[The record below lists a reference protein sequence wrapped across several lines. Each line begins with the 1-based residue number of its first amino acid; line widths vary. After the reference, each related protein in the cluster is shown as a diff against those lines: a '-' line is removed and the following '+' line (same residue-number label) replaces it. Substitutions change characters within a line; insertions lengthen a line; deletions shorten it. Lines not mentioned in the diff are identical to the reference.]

1 MNNMLEKLGFKK
13 RVHVGISLSANN
25 FVELVCVDKQTKTV
39 IKYASGNIKYN
50 NAIREIIDFD
60 EFAEVIENLFE
71 DAGLNPSECSVT
83 LNMPN
88 VHFGITSLDNTS
100 ETPFIV
106 ENLEAEIEDLYIF
119 KRNEPIISYS
129 ILDSASGRGQKNIV
143 YSAIQTKVIGKLLEI
158 FDSLE
163 IDLVRIDTSYS
174 SMLKAIQFCDRFNR
188 FIQKEEKTSILLITP
203 NSCCSFYLNGNILV
217 DSFEEPLAVKSFST
231 EEVYSTISKIASNVI
246 SKNKPLSLLIISETD
261 EVNSELLSQRL
272 NFEGEIECINKSIN
286 ANDQFI
292 DIAGGSADIDANM
305 ISYMTIEAVGAAVSD
320 FDDYPL
326 NINFLPPERINNNLV
341 SVGGYEVDF
350 YRFVT
355 VLALTAVLA
364 GIILGGIVVLFFQ
377 NQLNAMTDTNSSSKR
392 KIEVFKKRI
401 DDNEKTQK
409 QNIFPVLTK
418 ILENNK
424 SVIGVYSAL
433 STEIPESVYIKKFV
447 TNEQGG
453 IGILG
458 EAKTSESVDAFVKGL
473 REKDDGLILSK
484 LSVNSKDDI
493 IPAKIPNGFTFEIKT
508 SDIDV
513 ALNLEEEI
521 IRANIRNTM
530 SNINSRSRQTQTS
543 SPSSSSQEKRTS
555 SRKNLTPPP
564 SPII

>member
-1 MNNMLEKLGFKK
+1 MSNIFESLGFKK
-13 RVHVGISLSANN
+13 RTHVGISLSANN
-25 FVELVCVDKQTKTV
+25 FIELVCVDPQTKTV

-60 EFAEVIENLFE
+60 EFTEVIENLFE
-71 DAGLNPSECSVT
+71 DAGLNPSECSIT

-88 VHFGITSLDNTS
+88 VHFGITSLDSTS
-100 ETPFIV
+100 ETPFIL
-106 ENLEAEIEDLYIF
+106 ENLQAEIEDLYIF
-119 KRNEPIISYS
+119 KRNEPSLSY
-129 ILDSASGRGQKNIV
+129 ITLDSNQGRNQKNII
-143 YSAIQTKVIGKLLEI
+143 YGAMQAKVIVKLIEI
-158 FDSLE
+158 FDSLDA
-163 IDLVRIDTSYS
+163 DLVRIDTSYS

-188 FIQKEEKTSILLITP
+188 FVQKEEKTSILLVTP

-217 DSFEEPLAVKSFST
+217 DCFEEPLAVKSFST
-231 EEVYSTISKIASNVI
+231 EEVYSTISKMASNSI
-246 SKNKPLSLLIISETD
+246 SKNKPQSLLIISETD

-272 NFEGEIECINKSIN
+272 KFEGEVDCINKSIN

-292 DIAGGSADIDANM
+292 DVASDSDDIDTNM

-320 FDDYPL
+320 FDNYPL
-326 NINFLPPERINNNLV
+326 SLNFLPQERINNNIINVL
-341 SVGGYEVDF
+341 GYEVDF
-350 YRFVT
+350 RRFIT
-355 VLALTAVLA
+355 VLAIGAVLA
-364 GIILGGIVVLFFQ
+364 GIIVSAIINFIFKS
-377 NQLNAMTDTNSSSKR
+377 QLDTMSDTSSSSKR

-401 DDNEKTQK
+401 GDNEKTK
-409 QNIFPVLTK
+409 TKNIFPVLTK

-424 SVIGVYSAL
+424 SVIDVYSAL

-513 ALNLEEEI
+513 SLNLEEEM
-521 IRANIRNTM
+521 IRANIQNTM
-530 SNINSRSRQTQTS
+530 SNINNRNRQQTS
-543 SPSSSSQEKRTS
+543 PASSTSPAKRTG
-555 SRKNLTPPP
+555 SRRNLTPPP

>member
-1 MNNMLEKLGFKK
+1 MSNMLEKLGFKK
-13 RVHVGISLSANN
+13 RTHVGISLSANN
-25 FVELVCVDKQTKTV
+25 FIELVCVDPQTKTV
-39 IKYASGNIKYN
+39 VKYASGNIKYN

-60 EFAEVIENLFE
+60 EFTEVIENLFE
-71 DAGLNPSECSVT
+71 DAGLNPSECSIT

-88 VHFGITSLDNTS
+88 VHFGITSLDSTS
-100 ETPFIV
+100 ETPFIL
-106 ENLEAEIEDLYIF
+106 ENLQAEIEDLYIF
-119 KRNEPIISYS
+119 KRNEPSLSY
-129 ILDSASGRGQKNIV
+129 ITLDSNQGRNQKNII
-143 YSAIQTKVIGKLLEI
+143 YGAIQAKVIVKLIEI
-158 FDSLE
+158 FDSLDA
-163 IDLVRIDTSYS
+163 DLVRIDTSYS

-188 FIQKEEKTSILLITP
+188 FVQKEEKTSILLVTP

-217 DSFEEPLAVKSFST
+217 DCFEEPLAVKSFST
-231 EEVYSTISKIASNVI
+231 EEVYSTISKMASNSI
-246 SKNKPLSLLIISETD
+246 SKNKPQSLLIISETD

-272 NFEGEIECINKSIN
+272 NFEGEIDCINKSIN

-292 DIAGGSADIDANM
+292 DVAGDSDDIDSNM

-320 FDDYPL
+320 FDNYPL
-326 NINFLPPERINNNLV
+326 NLNFLPQERINNNIVNVL
-341 SVGGYEVDF
+341 GYEVDF
-350 YRFVT
+350 RRYISVLVIST
-355 VLALTAVLA
+355 VLAGLIVCFIVNF
-364 GIILGGIVVLFFQ
+364 IIE
-377 NQLNAMTDTNSSSKR
+377 NRMNSMSETGKDSKR

-401 DDNEKTQK
+401 GDNEKTK
-409 QNIFPVLTK
+409 TKNIFPVLTK

-424 SVIGVYSAL
+424 SVIDVYSAL

-513 ALNLEEEI
+513 SLNLEEEM
-521 IRANIRNTM
+521 IRANIQNTM
-530 SNINSRSRQTQTS
+530 SNINNRNRQQTS
-543 SPSSSSQEKRTS
+543 PASSTSPAKRTG
-555 SRKNLTPPP
+555 SRRNLTPPP

>member
-1 MNNMLEKLGFKK
+1 MSNMLEKLGFKK
-13 RVHVGISLSANN
+13 RTHVGISLSANN
-25 FVELVCVDKQTKTV
+25 FIELVCVDPQTKTV
-39 IKYASGNIKYN
+39 VKYASGNIKYN

-60 EFAEVIENLFE
+60 EFTEVIENLFE
-71 DAGLNPSECSVT
+71 DAGLNPSECSIT

-88 VHFGITSLDNTS
+88 VHFGITSLDSTS
-100 ETPFIV
+100 ETPFIL
-106 ENLEAEIEDLYIF
+106 ENLQAEIEDLYIF
-119 KRNEPIISYS
+119 KRNEPSLS
-129 ILDSASGRGQKNIV
+129 FTILDSEKGRNQKNII
-143 YSAIQTKVIGKLLEI
+143 YGAMQAKVIVRLIEI
-158 FDSLE
+158 FDSLDA
-163 IDLVRIDTSYS
+163 DLVRIDTSYS

-188 FIQKEEKTSILLITP
+188 FVQKEEKTSILLVTP

-217 DSFEEPLAVKSFST
+217 DCFEEPLAVKSFST
-231 EEVYSTISKIASNVI
+231 EEVYSTISKMASNSI
-246 SKNKPLSLLIISETD
+246 SKNKPQSLLIISETD

-272 NFEGEIECINKSIN
+272 NFEGEIDCINKSIN

-292 DIAGGSADIDANM
+292 DVAGDSDDIDSNM

-320 FDDYPL
+320 FDNYPL
-326 NINFLPPERINNNLV
+326 NLNFLPQERINNNIVNVL
-341 SVGGYEVDF
+341 GYEVDF
-350 YRFVT
+350 RRYISVLVIST
-355 VLALTAVLA
+355 VLAGLIVCFIVNF
-364 GIILGGIVVLFFQ
+364 IIE
-377 NQLNAMTDTNSSSKR
+377 NRMNSMSETGKDSKR

-401 DDNEKTQK
+401 GDNEKTK
-409 QNIFPVLTK
+409 TKNIFPVLTK

-424 SVIGVYSAL
+424 SVIDVYSAL

-513 ALNLEEEI
+513 SLNLEEEM
-521 IRANIRNTM
+521 IRANIQNTM
-530 SNINSRSRQTQTS
+530 SNINNRNRQQTS
-543 SPSSSSQEKRTS
+543 PASSTSPAKRTG
-555 SRKNLTPPP
+555 SRRNLTPPP

>member
-1 MNNMLEKLGFKK
+1 MSNMLEKLGFKK
-13 RVHVGISLSANN
+13 RTHVGISLSANN
-25 FVELVCVDKQTKTV
+25 FIELVCVDPQTKTV
-39 IKYASGNIKYN
+39 VKYASGNIKYN

-60 EFAEVIENLFE
+60 EFTEVIENLFE
-71 DAGLNPSECSVT
+71 DAGLSPSECSIT

-88 VHFGITSLDNTS
+88 VHFGITSLDSTS
-100 ETPFIV
+100 ETPFIL
-106 ENLEAEIEDLYIF
+106 ENLQAEIEDLYIF
-119 KRNEPIISYS
+119 KRNEPSLSY
-129 ILDSASGRGQKNIV
+129 ITLDSNQGRNQKNII
-143 YSAIQTKVIGKLLEI
+143 YGAMQAKVIVKLIEI
-158 FDSLE
+158 FDSLDA
-163 IDLVRIDTSYS
+163 DLVRIDTSYS

-188 FIQKEEKTSILLITP
+188 FVQKEEKTSILLVTP

-217 DSFEEPLAVKSFST
+217 DCFEEPLAVKSFST
-231 EEVYSTISKIASNVI
+231 EEVYSTISKMALNSI
-246 SKNKPLSLLIISETD
+246 SKNKPQSLLIISETD

-272 NFEGEIECINKSIN
+272 NFEGEVDCINKSIN

-292 DIAGGSADIDANM
+292 DVAGDSDDIDANM

-320 FDDYPL
+320 FDNYPL
-326 NINFLPPERINNNLV
+326 SLNFLPQERINNNIVNVL
-341 SVGGYEVDF
+341 GYEVDF
-350 YRFVT
+350 RRFIT
-355 VLALTAVLA
+355 VLAINAVLA
-364 GIILGGIVVLFFQ
+364 GIIVSSIINLIFTS
-377 NQLNAMTDTNSSSKR
+377 QLNAMSDTSSSSKR

-401 DDNEKTQK
+401 GDNEKTK
-409 QNIFPVLTK
+409 TKNIFPVLTK

-424 SVIGVYSAL
+424 SVIDVYSAL

-513 ALNLEEEI
+513 SLNFEEEM
-521 IRANIRNTM
+521 IRANIQNTM
-530 SNINSRSRQTQTS
+530 SNINNRNRQQTS
-543 SPSSSSQEKRTS
+543 PASSTSPAKRTG
-555 SRKNLTPPP
+555 SRRNLTPPP

>member
-1 MNNMLEKLGFKK
+1 MSNMLEKLGFKK
-13 RVHVGISLSANN
+13 RTHVGISLSANN
-25 FVELVCVDKQTKTV
+25 FIELVCVDPQTKTV

-60 EFAEVIENLFE
+60 EFTEVIENLFE
-71 DAGLNPSECSVT
+71 DAGLNPSECSIT

-88 VHFGITSLDNTS
+88 VHFGITSLDSTS
-100 ETPFIV
+100 ETPFIL
-106 ENLEAEIEDLYIF
+106 ENLQAEIEDLYIF
-119 KRNEPIISYS
+119 KRNEPSLS
-129 ILDSASGRGQKNIV
+129 FTILDSEKGRNQKNII
-143 YSAIQTKVIGKLLEI
+143 YGAMQAKVIVRLIEI
-158 FDSLE
+158 FDSLDA
-163 IDLVRIDTSYS
+163 DLVRIDTSYS

-188 FIQKEEKTSILLITP
+188 FVQKEEKTSILLVTP

-217 DSFEEPLAVKSFST
+217 DCFEEPLAVKSFST
-231 EEVYSTISKIASNVI
+231 EEVYSTISKMALNSI
-246 SKNKPLSLLIISETD
+246 SKNKPQSLLIISETD

-272 NFEGEIECINKSIN
+272 NFEGEVDCINKSIN

-292 DIAGGSADIDANM
+292 DVAGDSDDIDSNM
-305 ISYMTIEAVGAAVSD
+305 ISYITIEAVGAAVSD
-320 FDDYPL
+320 FDNYPL
-326 NINFLPPERINNNLV
+326 NLNFLPQERINNNIVNVL
-341 SVGGYEVDF
+341 GYEVDF
-350 YRFVT
+350 RRFIT
-355 VLALTAVLA
+355 VLAINAVLA
-364 GIILGGIVVLFFQ
+364 GIIVSSIINLIFTS
-377 NQLNAMTDTNSSSKR
+377 QLNAMSDTSSSSKR

-401 DDNEKTQK
+401 GDNEKTK
-409 QNIFPVLTK
+409 TKNIFPVLTK

-424 SVIGVYSAL
+424 SVIDVYSAL

-513 ALNLEEEI
+513 SLNLEEEM
-521 IRANIRNTM
+521 IRANIQNTM
-530 SNINSRSRQTQTS
+530 SNINNRNRQQTS
-543 SPSSSSQEKRTS
+543 PASSTSPAKRTG
-555 SRKNLTPPP
+555 SRRNLTPPP